1 MWRLVSAACV
11 AAAFGLDFESDERSF
26 VVDVPEREHRRLQ
39 SGAACPVLFGPGF
52 YCEETGED
60 LGSFASV
67 EDCGAAG
74 EAAGFPAITYPDRD
88 YLCIVDGCYT
98 IEFIHNPSF
107 DISGLSFTVESPTAF
122 VEKSL
127 GDFQTYID
135 FCVEGT
141 EFNHNPTSSPT
152 ISALPTPAPS
162 SSPSS
167 SPSSAPSR
175 SPCQYLFRVFLVEVL
190 RRRGGK

>member
-1 MWRLVSAACV
+1 MFSAT
-11 AAAFGLDFESDERSF
+11 FL
-26 VVDVPEREHRRLQ
+26 P
-39 SGAACPVLFGPGF
+39 SGADWDVAGIVSSVYTGLFNAYSPRTD
-52 YCEETGED
+52 ENI
-60 LGSFASV
+60 LIQQLQ
-67 EDCGAAG
+67 
-74 EAAGFPAITYPDRD
+74 PTYPDRD